1 MDVKTAFLNGDLVED
16 VFMVQPDGFVEN
28 GKEHLVCRLK
38 KSIYGLKQAFRQWYL
53 KFDQVVTSFG
63 FKENASDQCIYLK
76 TSGSNFIILVLY
88 VDDILLASSC
98 IDLLLETKQLLS
110 SHFDMKDLGDASVVL
125 GIQIHRDRSRG
136 ILGLSQK
143 GYIEK
148 ILRRFNMHS
157 CSPCAAPVQ
166 KGDKLAKSQCPQ
178 NDKEIAEMRKVP
190 YASAVGSLM
199 YAQVC
204 TRPDIAFAVNALGR
218 YLSNPGLSHWK
229 AVKKVLRY
237 LQGTKEYM
245 LTYMKSDQLQ
255 VIGYSDSDFAG
266 CPDDRKS
273 TSGFIFMMA
282 GGAIAWKSVKQ
293 TLIATSTM
301 EAEYVACYEATR
313 QAMWLKNLISGFR
326 IVESISRPLVIY
338 CDNTAAVHFS
348 RNNKSSSHSK
358 HFDIKYLFVR
368 EKIHEFQTRIEYV
381 ATESM
386 LADPLT
392 KGLTIGAFQNHV
404 AHMGLVKSFD
414 ALA

>member
-1 MDVKTAFLNGDLVED
+1 LNGDFVED
-16 VFMVQPDGFVEN
+16 VYMVQPEGFVEA
-28 GKEHLVCRLK
+28 GKENLVCKLK
-38 KSIYGLKQAFRQWYL
+38 KSIYGLKQASRQWYL

-63 FKENASDQCIYLK
+63 FNENASDQCIYLK

-98 IDLLLETKQLLS
+98 INLLNETRLMLS

-125 GIQIHRDRSRG
+125 GIQIFRDRSRG

-148 ILRRFNMHS
+148 ILKRFNMHS
-157 CSPCAAPVQ
+157 CSPCTTPVQ
-166 KGDKLAKSQCPQ
+166 KGDKLSNSLCPQ
-178 NDKEIAEMRKVP
+178 NDKEIVEMEKVP

-218 YLSNPGLSHWK
+218 YLSNPGLGHWK

-237 LQGTKEYM
+237 LQGTKDYM
-245 LTYMKSDQLQ
+245 LTYKKSDQLE

-273 TSGFIFMMA
+273 TSGLIFMMA
-282 GGAIAWKSVKQ
+282 GGAISWKSVKQ
-293 TLIATSTM
+293 TLTATSTM
-301 EAEYVACYEATR
+301 EAEYVACYEATC
-313 QAMWLKNLISGFR
+313 QAMWLKNLISRFKV
-326 IVESISRPLVIY
+326 VESISRPLVIY

-348 RNNKSSSHSK
+348 QNTKSSSRSK

-368 EKIHEFQTRIEYV
+368 EKILEFQTRIEHL
-381 ATESM
+381 ATENM

-392 KGLTIGAFQNHV
+392 KGLTVGAFQRHV
-404 AHMGLVKSFD
+404 THMGLVKSFD
-414 ALA
+414 ILD